1 MIAETVVA
9 LNLATG
15 NPDVLPG
22 NDLVQKNKVAI
33 NLSIIQK
40 QIAYTSSSKKI
51 VKYTI
56 KASDIKEKIRRL
68 LDIKP
73 KKRG

>member
-15 NPDVLPG
+15 NPDVLPR